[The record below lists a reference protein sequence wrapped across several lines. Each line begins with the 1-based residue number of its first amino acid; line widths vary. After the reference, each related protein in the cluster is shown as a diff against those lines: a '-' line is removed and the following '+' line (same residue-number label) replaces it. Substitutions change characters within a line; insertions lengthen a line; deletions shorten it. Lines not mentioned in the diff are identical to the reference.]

1 MMKNRFNFYLLC
13 IENIKEFSLFSN
25 QFDSVMMLKLFK
37 TAFSFISLIE
47 DEFYLLGIYLFVLD
61 REKNERRRENNKN
74 VPFHV
79 ND

>member
-13 IENIKEFSLFSN
+13 IENIKEISLFSN

-47 DEFYLLGIYLFVLD
+47 DEFLFAWHLLIRLQPIK
-61 REKNERRRENNKN
+61 E
-74 VPFHV
+74 
-79 ND
+79 